1 MLILQCTHQF
11 IKPQVSGSQTTEPS
25 CRTHPREIMYMY
37 ILLCSGSTDQLLTAY
52 LCLTDLQFGN
62 LLPETLGVNPG
73 FITGERRG
81 RGYVWFAVAGV
92 C

>member
-1 MLILQCTHQF
+1 MLILQCTQQF

-25 CRTHPREIMYMY
+25 CRTHPR
-37 ILLCSGSTDQLLTAY
+37 GSSTNQLLTAY
-52 LCLTDLQFGN
+52 RCLTDLQFGN

-73 FITGERRG
+73 FVTGERRG